1 MSTRTLAV
9 GAIPL
14 AFNAS
19 RAAQSATSGALSS
32 AADRAYRRHCGSNR
46 VRVPNFG
53 MSRPPSSSRPSRRIG
68 TNGLRCFHRAASTGW
83 PS

>member
-32 AADRAYRRHCGSNR
+32 AADRA
-46 VRVPNFG
+46 
-53 MSRPPSSSRPSRRIG
+53 
-68 TNGLRCFHRAASTGW
+68 
-83 PS
+83 